1 MGAVYEKAV
10 RGSMDEIARRIEQSV
25 QQRGYGI
32 LGSIDLREK
41 MNSKGVD
48 FKPACRIYEV
58 CSPERAKRV
67 LERDMSISTALPCR
81 IALYESAQGLRLATM
96 RPTTILAAFGRPELD
111 GEARRVE
118 EDLEAVIDEVAR
130 ASSGS

>member
-1 MGAVYEKAV
+1 MEAVYEKAV
-10 RGSMDEIARRIEQSV
+10 RGSMDEIARRVERAV

-48 FKPACRIYEV
+48 FEPACRIYEV
-58 CSPERAKRV
+58 CNPQRAKRV

-81 IALYESAQGLRLATM
+81 IALYESARGLRLATL
-96 RPTTILAAFGRPELD
+96 RPTTILAAFERPDLD
-111 GEARRVE
+111 SEAQLVE
-118 EDLEAVIDEVAR
+118 EDLKAVIDEVAR
-130 ASSGS
+130 SS